1 MNSKDLHNLSEA
13 WNNITLSEEYLSEGQ
28 ALNIL
33 EELGLEGYQELLEC
47 VEYLAEQESR
57 IAPTGIGSDPRYG
70 ALGQLI
76 RTIQKTGI
84 TGPAGRQAA
93 LDYDAAIAALR
104 KNNPNAK
111 PGALESDIA
120 TAAQV
125 RQQMQSI
132 RDKRAGSNTGGGSR
146 PPAPVLTPQQ
156 IARQKANAEYQALR
170 TKDPAAAKAAGDKA
184 FAKFNPKLAAAAAE
198 RARIRGTAQT
208 DNPLMRD
215 MRSRLPQV
223 TPSIQA
229 PAVARLGAG
238 NQSLVQNRNAI
249 RGAAPKPVA
258 PVAATAPIT
267 NRVATSYGSGAKPIV
282 PIKPIQPVRPLPVAR
297 PVASTAY
304 GPGLRLQHTDLF
316 DIVKGHLMNEGAT
329 EKEALHMMANMNDEQ
344 REQINEKLI
353 KLGKLSGR
361 LAQKV
366 MNRRAGDLLVG
377 RAPKV
382 RGYISKSI
390 RSLDPDNITPARMSN
405 VPGKVSGQGM
415 GVRPMTLGPKPK
427 APLDPETRYKLIP
440 GAKYGDTVM
449 AAPGGKPPSSE
460 YPRKIDLTD
469 VKPLP
474 GSKSKL
480 LSQDELDKIRQRA
493 LEVGK
498 KSKNKK

>member
-1 MNSKDLHNLSEA
+1 MDSKDLHNLSEV

-33 EELGLEGYQELLEC
+33 EELGPEGYQELLEC
-47 VEYLAEQESR
+47 VEYLYERSLTSSDLQVIQQAQAARQKAAEQQSR
-57 IAPTGIGSDPRYG
+57 TAPTGIGSDPRSG

-132 RDKRAGSNTGGGSR
+132 RDKRAGSNTGSNNGGGSR
-146 PPAPVLTPQQ
+146 PSAPVLTPQQ

-184 FAKFNPKLAAAAAE
+184 FAAANPTLAAAAAE

-229 PAVARLGAG
+229 PAVAKLGAG

-282 PIKPIQPVRPLPVAR
+282 PMAKPIVAKPLPVAR

-304 GPGLRLQHTDLF
+304 RPGLRLVQHTDLF

-329 EKEALHMMANMNDEQ
+329 EEEALKKMVNMTQEERNA
-344 REQINEKLI
+344 ILGEK
-353 KLGKLSGR
+353 
-361 LAQKV
+361 
-366 MNRRAGDLLVG
+366 
-377 RAPKV
+377 
-382 RGYISKSI
+382 
-390 RSLDPDNITPARMSN
+390 
-405 VPGKVSGQGM
+405 
-415 GVRPMTLGPKPK
+415 
-427 APLDPETRYKLIP
+427 E
-440 GAKYGDTVM
+440 
-449 AAPGGKPPSSE
+449 
-460 YPRKIDLTD
+460 
-469 VKPLP
+469 
-474 GSKSKL
+474 
-480 LSQDELDKIRQRA
+480 
-493 LEVGK
+493 
-498 KSKNKK
+498 

>member
-13 WNNITLSEEYLSEGQ
+13 WNNITSSQQIDE
-28 ALNIL
+28 ALPGGMMDRAIQDGEKRRTAGYTPL
-33 EELGLEGYQELLEC
+33 DFSGLLKSL
-47 VEYLAEQESR
+47 
-57 IAPTGIGSDPRYG
+57 
-70 ALGQLI
+70 
-76 RTIQKTGI
+76 GI
-84 TGPAGRQAA
+84 TPQMSRAQQRG
-93 LDYDAAIAALR
+93 
-104 KNNPNAK
+104 
-111 PGALESDIA
+111 
-120 TAAQV
+120 AAQQQLVQRLADKGITYNSNRTPV
-125 RQQMQSI
+125 RTGG
-132 RDKRAGSNTGGGSR
+132 DGGGGSR
-146 PPAPVLTPQQ
+146 PQAPVLTPQQ

-184 FAKFNPKLAAAAAE
+184 FATFNPKLAAAAAE

-215 MRSRLPQV
+215 MRSRLPQA

-229 PAVARLGAG
+229 PAVAKLGAG

-282 PIKPIQPVRPLPVAR
+282 PMAKPIVAKPLPVAR

-304 GPGLRLQHTDLF
+304 RPGLRLQHTDLF

-344 REQINEKLI
+344 REQINEKLV

-377 RAPKV
+377 RAPKA
-382 RGYISKSI
+382 RGFISKSV
-390 RSLDPDNITPARMSN
+390 RALDPDNITPARMSN

-415 GVRPMTLGPKPK
+415 GIRPMTLGPKPK

-440 GAKYGDTVM
+440 GAKFGDTVM

-474 GSKSKL
+474 GSKSKP
-480 LSQDELDKIRQRA
+480 LSQYTDDDFERIRQRSQEA
-493 LEVGK
+493 AE
-498 KSKNKK
+498 KSRNKKK

>member
-13 WNNITLSEEYLSEGQ
+13 WNNITSSQQIDE
-28 ALNIL
+28 ALPGGMMDRAIQDGEKRRTAGYTPL
-33 EELGLEGYQELLEC
+33 DFSGLLKSL
-47 VEYLAEQESR
+47 
-57 IAPTGIGSDPRYG
+57 
-70 ALGQLI
+70 
-76 RTIQKTGI
+76 GI
-84 TGPAGRQAA
+84 TPQMSRAQQRG
-93 LDYDAAIAALR
+93 
-104 KNNPNAK
+104 
-111 PGALESDIA
+111 
-120 TAAQV
+120 AAQQQLVQRLADKGITYNSNRTPV
-125 RQQMQSI
+125 RTGG
-132 RDKRAGSNTGGGSR
+132 DGGGGGSR
-146 PPAPVLTPQQ
+146 PQAPVLTPQQ

-184 FAKFNPKLAAAAAE
+184 FATFNPKLAAAAAE

-304 GPGLRLQHTDLF
+304 RPGLRLQHTDLF